1 MKYESSF
8 QIHKLSI
15 SDVAIAYRIPRST
28 VLKHIK
34 NGELSVNK
42 DKLIDYY
49 QLIDFMG
56 QPNGNVLTDRTNQLL
71 TENAALKQKI
81 YMLENMLQFKKEI
94 FEKFII
100 DI

>member
-1 MKYESSF
+1 MS
-8 QIHKLSI
+8 QIFRFISCLSI

-34 NGELSVNK
+34 NGDLRVNNE
-42 DKLIDYY
+42 KLIDYY
-49 QLIDFMG
+49 QLVDFMG
-56 QPNGNVLTDRTNQLL
+56 QPSRGILNDRTEQLL
-71 TENAALKQKI
+71 TENEKLKRRI
-81 YMLENMLQFKKEI
+81 YILEHMIEFKKEI